1 MKRELPLVLAIAVV
15 ALLLRVAAARDMSYW
30 DDDVG
35 TIGQAQRIDSL
46 HELLRPTND
55 WHPPLSF
62 LFTKAWLRIGSL
74 SGKPGEEL
82 AIRAPFLVCGA
93 LSVVLAWL
101 VARRMLA
108 SDRAPHPDPLPAK
121 RGEGAWLV
129 ALGVA
134 FSPLL
139 VWSDRDIR
147 GYALLVP
154 LALGATLSWLR
165 AQESQRTRDW
175 IGFGVLGSLAC
186 WDHYNAIPFV
196 GALLL
201 LSFVE
206 GRRKEAL
213 LCGGLVALLYL
224 PWAPALVEHLTTIPF
239 GRHEQSVQLAI
250 PPVFITAPAY
260 TLFGLVLGYTVFP
273 WNVLV
278 VLPVALA
285 AGGLVVRGA
294 THRRALVI
302 GLLLPLLLAAGT
314 PFRMPR
320 YHVASVPFLLVLL
333 VHGSSRIRRGGILL
347 GIVLA
352 GMLFSD
358 VELLRGREHHFLF
371 PLHPWRQAEKIVREH
386 PAPVVYN
393 DLEAFIFAYVPDLVG
408 PAAPV
413 SSACWL
419 LVDEKT
425 TAADEDLLHSR
436 LVREGFHPTGEEHR
450 LLADPDHAA
459 RTRWVGRG
467 TREFPVRLLR
477 YEK

>member
-1 MKRELPLVLAIAVV
+1 MKRELPLVIAIALL
-15 ALLLRVAAARDMSYW
+15 ALALRFAAARDMSYW

-35 TIGQAQRIDSL
+35 TIGQAHRIDSL

-62 LFTKAWLRIGSL
+62 LFTKAWLKIGSL

-82 AIRAPFLVCGA
+82 AIRAPFFACGA

-101 VARRMLA
+101 VARRMLG
-108 SDRAPHPDPLPAK
+108 
-121 RGEGAWLV
+121 RGALLV

-134 FSPLL
+134 VSPLL

-165 AQESQRTRDW
+165 AQETKRALDW
-175 IGFGVLGSLAC
+175 AGFAVLGSLAC

-201 LSFVE
+201 LSFIE
-206 GRRKEAL
+206 GKRLE
-213 LCGGLVALLYL
+213 VALSSGAVATLYL
-224 PWAPALVEHLTTIPF
+224 PWAPALVEHLRTIPF

-250 PPVFITAPAY
+250 PPVMLTAPAY
-260 TLFGLVLGYTVFP
+260 TLFGLVLGYTIFP
-273 WNVLV
+273 WNLAI

-285 AGGLVVRGA
+285 AGALVVGGA
-294 THRRALVI
+294 THRRAVVL
-302 GLLLPLLLAAGT
+302 GLILPLVLAAFT

-320 YHVASVPFLLVLL
+320 YHVASVPFLLILL
-333 VHGSSRIRRGGILL
+333 VHGSSRIRRGGVLL
-347 GIVLA
+347 GVVLA
-352 GMLFSD
+352 GMLASD

-371 PLHPWRQAEKIVREH
+371 PLHPWRQAEKIVRER

-419 LVDEKT
+419 IVDEKT
-425 TAADEDLLHSR
+425 TEADEDRLHSH
-436 LVREGFHPTGEEHR
+436 LVREGFHLTQDQYR
-450 LLADPDHAA
+450 LLTDFDHAA